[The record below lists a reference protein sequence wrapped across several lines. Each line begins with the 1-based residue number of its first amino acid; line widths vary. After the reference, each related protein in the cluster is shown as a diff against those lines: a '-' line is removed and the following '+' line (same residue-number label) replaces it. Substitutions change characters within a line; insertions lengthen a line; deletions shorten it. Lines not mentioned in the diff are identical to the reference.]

1 LEPPK
6 DTESYIHRSGR
17 TARMGKSGVC
27 ITFYNNRN
35 MEFLERIEQ
44 LAGIKFDK
52 IGIPTEDDMVKAK
65 TKDVLKKLLDV
76 EMDVLPN
83 FKDTAKMFIK

>member
-1 LEPPK
+1 
-6 DTESYIHRSGR
+6 
-17 TARMGKSGVC
+17 
-27 ITFYNNRN
+27 
-35 MEFLERIEQ
+35 

-52 IGIPTEDDMVKAK
+52 IGIPSEDDMVKAK

-83 FKDTAKMFIK
+83 FKDTARMFIK

>member
-1 LEPPK
+1 
-6 DTESYIHRSGR
+6 
-17 TARMGKSGVC
+17 M
-27 ITFYNNRN
+27 
-35 MEFLERIEQ
+35 
-44 LAGIKFDK
+44 AGIKFDK

-83 FKDTAKMFIK
+83 FKDTARMFIKQNEGDSEKAL